1 MKAKLLMIQG
11 TSSGAGKST
20 LVTAF
25 CRIFSDM
32 GYSVSP
38 FKAQNMTS
46 NFYPILNSKRVAAI
60 QAIQAFA
67 SRREP
72 DTRMNPILLE
82 PVGEYRS
89 NIFLDGIFFG
99 QMTAEEYYQRFV
111 LEEGFYNV
119 LKSLDALRQE
129 NDIVVIEGAGSP
141 AEINIA
147 EFDIANMVLAEK
159 VCAPVILTAD
169 IERGGCFASIVGTIE
184 LLKPHHQELVKG
196 IVINKFRGDKKLL
209 LKAIRS
215 VEQITKKEV
224 LGVIPRIKF
233 ALPPED
239 SLDDV
244 KAYPLLQMTESLE
257 EQVNILAAGLKEN
270 IDVKGIVSRL
280 LKIEQN

>member
-1 MKAKLLMIQG
+1 MIQG

-46 NFYPILNSKRVAAI
+46 NFYPILNSKRVAVI

-67 SRREP
+67 SRKDP

-89 NIFLDGIFFG
+89 NIFLDGNFFG
-99 QMTAEEYYQRFV
+99 QMAAEEYYQNFV
-111 LEEGFYNV
+111 LEEGFSNV
-119 LKSLDALRQE
+119 LKCLDALRLE
-129 NDIVVIEGAGSP
+129 NDIIVIEGAGSP

-147 EFDIANMVLAEK
+147 DFDIANMVLAEK

-169 IERGGCFASIVGTIE
+169 IERGGCFASIVGTME

-196 IVINKFRGDKKLL
+196 ILINKFRGDKRLL

-224 LGVIPRIKF
+224 FGVVPRIKF

-239 SLDDV
+239 SLDEV
-244 KAYPLLQMTESLE
+244 KAYPLLEKSESLD

>member
-1 MKAKLLMIQG
+1 MIQG

-46 NFYPILNSKRVAAI
+46 NFHPILNSKRVAVI

-99 QMTAEEYYQRFV
+99 QMTAEEYYQSFV
-111 LEEGFYNV
+111 LEEGLYNV

-184 LLKPHHQELVKG
+184 LLKPNHQELVKG

-239 SLDDV
+239 SLDEV
-244 KAYPLLQMTESLE
+244 KVYPPLQMTESLD
-257 EQVNILAAGLKEN
+257 EQVNILAARLKEN
-270 IDVKGIVSRL
+270 IDVNGIVSRL

>member
-1 MKAKLLMIQG
+1 MIQG

-46 NFYPILNSKRVAAI
+46 NFYPILNSKQVAVI

-89 NIFLDGIFFG
+89 NIFLDGIFVG
-99 QMTAEEYYQRFV
+99 QMTAEEYYQSFV
-111 LEEGFYNV
+111 LEKGFYNV

-239 SLDDV
+239 SLDEV
-244 KAYPLLQMTESLE
+244 KAYPLLQMTQSLD

>member
-1 MKAKLLMIQG
+1 MIQG

-46 NFYPILNSKRVAAI
+46 NFYPILNTKRVAVI

-99 QMTAEEYYQRFV
+99 QMTAEEYYQSFV

-239 SLDDV
+239 SLDEV
-244 KAYPLLQMTESLE
+244 KAYPLLQMTELLD

>member
-1 MKAKLLMIQG
+1 LKAKLLMIQG

-99 QMTAEEYYQRFV
+99 QMTAEEYYQSFV

-209 LKAIRS
+209 LRAIRS

-244 KAYPLLQMTESLE
+244 KAYPLLQMTESLD

>member
-1 MKAKLLMIQG
+1 MIQG

-46 NFYPILNSKRVAAI
+46 NFYPILNSKRVAVI

-67 SRREP
+67 SRKNP

-89 NIFLDGIFFG
+89 NIFLDGNFFG
-99 QMTAEEYYQRFV
+99 QMAAEEYYQNFV
-111 LEEGFYNV
+111 LEEGFSNV
-119 LKSLDALRQE
+119 LKCLDALRLE

-147 EFDIANMVLAEK
+147 DFDIANMVLAEK

-169 IERGGCFASIVGTIE
+169 IERGGCFASIVGTME

-196 IVINKFRGDKKLL
+196 ILINKFRGDKRLL

-224 LGVIPRIKF
+224 FGVVPRIKF

-239 SLDDV
+239 SLDEV
-244 KAYPLLQMTESLE
+244 KAYPLLEKSESLD

>member
-1 MKAKLLMIQG
+1 MIQG

-46 NFYPILNSKRVAAI
+46 NFYPILNSKRVAVI

-89 NIFLDGIFFG
+89 NIFLDGNFFG
-99 QMTAEEYYQRFV
+99 QMAAEEYYQNFV
-111 LEEGFYNV
+111 LEEGFSNV
-119 LKSLDALRQE
+119 LKCLDALRLE

-147 EFDIANMVLAEK
+147 DFDIANMVLAEK

-169 IERGGCFASIVGTIE
+169 IERGGCFASIVGTME

-196 IVINKFRGDKKLL
+196 ILINKFRGDKRLL

-224 LGVIPRIKF
+224 FGVVPRIKF

-239 SLDDV
+239 SLDEV
-244 KAYPLLQMTESLE
+244 KAYPLLEMSESLD

-280 LKIEQN
+280 LKIEKN

>member
-1 MKAKLLMIQG
+1 MIQG

-46 NFYPILNSKRVAAI
+46 NFYPILNSKRVAVI

-67 SRREP
+67 SRKNP

-89 NIFLDGIFFG
+89 NIFLDGNFFG
-99 QMTAEEYYQRFV
+99 QMAAEEYYQNFV
-111 LEEGFYNV
+111 LEEGFSNV
-119 LKSLDALRQE
+119 LKCLDALRLE

-147 EFDIANMVLAEK
+147 DFDIANMVLAEK

-169 IERGGCFASIVGTIE
+169 IERGGCFASIVGTME

-196 IVINKFRGDKKLL
+196 ILINKFRGDKRLL

-224 LGVIPRIKF
+224 FGVVPRIKF

-239 SLDDV
+239 SLDEV
-244 KAYPLLQMTESLE
+244 KAYPLLEKSESLD

-280 LKIEQN
+280 LKIEKN

>member
-1 MKAKLLMIQG
+1 MIQG

-46 NFYPILNSKRVAAI
+46 NFYPILNSKRVAVI

-89 NIFLDGIFFG
+89 NIFLDGNFFG

-129 NDIVVIEGAGSP
+129 NDIIVIEGAGSP

-224 LGVIPRIKF
+224 LGVVPRLKF

-239 SLDDV
+239 SLDEV
-244 KAYPLLQMTESLE
+244 KPYPPLQMSESLD
-257 EQVNILAAGLKEN
+257 EQVNILAAGLKES

>member
-1 MKAKLLMIQG
+1 MIQG

-99 QMTAEEYYQRFV
+99 QMTAEEYYQSFV
-111 LEEGFYNV
+111 LEEGFYSV

-196 IVINKFRGDKKLL
+196 IIINKFRGDKKLL
-209 LKAIRS
+209 FKAIRS

-244 KAYPLLQMTESLE
+244 KAYPLLQMTESLD

>member
-1 MKAKLLMIQG
+1 MIQG

-20 LVTAF
+20 LVAAF

-209 LKAIRS
+209 LKAIRY

>member
-1 MKAKLLMIQG
+1 MIQG

-46 NFYPILNSKRVAAI
+46 NFYPILNSKRVAVI

-67 SRREP
+67 SRKNP

-89 NIFLDGIFFG
+89 NIFLDGDFFG
-99 QMTAEEYYQRFV
+99 QMAAEEYYQNFV
-111 LEEGFYNV
+111 LEEGFSNV
-119 LKSLDALRQE
+119 LKCLDALRLE

-147 EFDIANMVLAEK
+147 DFDIANMVLAEK

-169 IERGGCFASIVGTIE
+169 IERGGCFASIVGTME

-196 IVINKFRGDKKLL
+196 ILINKFRGDKRLL

-224 LGVIPRIKF
+224 FGVVPRIKF

-239 SLDDV
+239 SLDEV
-244 KAYPLLQMTESLE
+244 KAYPLLEMSESLD

-280 LKIEQN
+280 LKIEKN

>member
-1 MKAKLLMIQG
+1 MIQG

-46 NFYPILNSKRVAAI
+46 NFYPILNSKRVAVI

-67 SRREP
+67 SRKNP

-89 NIFLDGIFFG
+89 NIFLDGNFFG
-99 QMTAEEYYQRFV
+99 QMAAEEYYQNFV
-111 LEEGFYNV
+111 LEEGFSNV
-119 LKSLDALRQE
+119 LKCLDALRLE

-147 EFDIANMVLAEK
+147 DFDIANMVLAEK

-169 IERGGCFASIVGTIE
+169 IERGGCFASIVGTME

-196 IVINKFRGDKKLL
+196 ILINKFRGDKRLL

-224 LGVIPRIKF
+224 FGVIPRIKF

-239 SLDDV
+239 SLDEV
-244 KAYPLLQMTESLE
+244 KAYPLLEMSESLD

-280 LKIEQN
+280 LKIEKN

>member
-1 MKAKLLMIQG
+1 MIQG

-46 NFYPILNSKRVAAI
+46 NFYPILNSKRVAVI

-99 QMTAEEYYQRFV
+99 QMTAEEYYQSFV

-209 LKAIRS
+209 LKAIQS

-239 SLDDV
+239 SLDEV
-244 KAYPLLQMTESLE
+244 KAYPLLA
-257 EQVNILAAGLKEN
+257 N
-270 IDVKGIVSRL
+270 D
-280 LKIEQN
+280 

>member
-1 MKAKLLMIQG
+1 MIQG

-46 NFYPILNSKRVAAI
+46 NFYPILNSKRVAVI

-89 NIFLDGIFFG
+89 NIFLDGIFVG
-99 QMTAEEYYQRFV
+99 QMTAEEYYQSFV
-111 LEEGFYNV
+111 LEKGFYNV

-239 SLDDV
+239 SLDEV
-244 KAYPLLQMTESLE
+244 KAYPLLQMTQSLD

>member
-1 MKAKLLMIQG
+1 MIQG

-46 NFYPILNSKRVAAI
+46 NFYPILNSKRVAVI

-67 SRREP
+67 SRKNP

-89 NIFLDGIFFG
+89 NIFLDGNFFG
-99 QMTAEEYYQRFV
+99 QMAAEEYYQNFV
-111 LEEGFYNV
+111 LEEGFSNV
-119 LKSLDALRQE
+119 LKCLDALRLE

-147 EFDIANMVLAEK
+147 DFDIANMVLAEK

-169 IERGGCFASIVGTIE
+169 IERGGCFASIVGTME

-196 IVINKFRGDKKLL
+196 ILINKFRGDKRLL

-224 LGVIPRIKF
+224 FGVVPRIKF

-239 SLDDV
+239 SLDEV
-244 KAYPLLQMTESLE
+244 KAYPLLEMSESLD

-280 LKIEQN
+280 LKIEKN

>member
-1 MKAKLLMIQG
+1 LKAKLLMIQG

-147 EFDIANMVLAEK
+147 EFDIANMILAEK

-184 LLKPHHQELVKG
+184 LLKPNHQELVKG

-209 LKAIRS
+209 LKAIRY

>member
-46 NFYPILNSKRVAAI
+46 NFYPILNSKRVAVI

-82 PVGEYRS
+82 PIGEYRS
-89 NIFLDGIFFG
+89 NIFLDGNFFG
-99 QMTAEEYYQRFV
+99 QMTAEEYYQSFV

-215 VEQITKKEV
+215 VEQITKKEI
-224 LGVIPRIKF
+224 LGVVPRLKF

-239 SLDDV
+239 SLDEV
-244 KAYPLLQMTESLE
+244 KPYPLLQMSESLD
-257 EQVNILAAGLKEN
+257 EQVNILAAGLKES

>member
-1 MKAKLLMIQG
+1 MIQVR
-11 TSSGAGKST
+11 SSGAGKST

-46 NFYPILNSKRVAAI
+46 NFYPILNSKRVAVI

-67 SRREP
+67 SRKNP

-89 NIFLDGIFFG
+89 NIFLDGNFFG
-99 QMTAEEYYQRFV
+99 QMAAEEYYQNFV
-111 LEEGFYNV
+111 LEEGFSNV
-119 LKSLDALRQE
+119 LKCLDALRLE

-147 EFDIANMVLAEK
+147 DFDIANMVLAEK

-169 IERGGCFASIVGTIE
+169 IERGGCFASIVGTME

-196 IVINKFRGDKKLL
+196 ILINKFRGDKRLL

-224 LGVIPRIKF
+224 FGVVPRIKF

-239 SLDDV
+239 SLDEV
-244 KAYPLLQMTESLE
+244 KAYPLLEMSESLD

-280 LKIEQN
+280 LKIEKN

>member
-1 MKAKLLMIQG
+1 MIQG

-46 NFYPILNSKRVAAI
+46 NFYPILNSKRVAVI

-67 SRREP
+67 SRKDP

-89 NIFLDGIFFG
+89 NIFLDGNFFG
-99 QMTAEEYYQRFV
+99 QMAAEEYYQNFV
-111 LEEGFYNV
+111 LEEGFSNV
-119 LKSLDALRQE
+119 LKCLDALRLE
-129 NDIVVIEGAGSP
+129 NDIIVIEGAGSP

-147 EFDIANMVLAEK
+147 DFDIANMVLAEK

-169 IERGGCFASIVGTIE
+169 IERGGCFASIVGTME

-196 IVINKFRGDKKLL
+196 ILINKFRGDKRLL

-224 LGVIPRIKF
+224 FGVVPRIKF

-239 SLDDV
+239 SLDEV
-244 KAYPLLQMTESLE
+244 KAYPLLEMSESLD

-280 LKIEQN
+280 LKIEKN

>member
-1 MKAKLLMIQG
+1 LKAKLLMIQG

-46 NFYPILNSKRVAAI
+46 NFYPILNSKRVAVI

-67 SRREP
+67 SRKNP

-89 NIFLDGIFFG
+89 NIFLDGNFFG
-99 QMTAEEYYQRFV
+99 QMAAEEYYQNFV
-111 LEEGFYNV
+111 LEEGFSNV
-119 LKSLDALRQE
+119 LKCLDALRLE

-147 EFDIANMVLAEK
+147 DFDIANMVLAEK

-169 IERGGCFASIVGTIE
+169 IERGGCFASIVGTME

-196 IVINKFRGDKKLL
+196 ILINKFRGDKRLL

-224 LGVIPRIKF
+224 FGVVPRIKF

-239 SLDDV
+239 SLDEV
-244 KAYPLLQMTESLE
+244 KAYPLLEMSESLD

-280 LKIEQN
+280 LKIEKN

>member
-1 MKAKLLMIQG
+1 MIQG

-99 QMTAEEYYQRFV
+99 QMTAEEYYQSFV

-169 IERGGCFASIVGTIE
+169 IERGGCFASIVGTMQ

-196 IVINKFRGDKKLL
+196 IIINKFRGDKKLL
-209 LKAIRS
+209 LKAIKS

-239 SLDDV
+239 SLDDI
-244 KAYPLLQMTESLE
+244 KDYPLFEMRESLD
-257 EQVNILAAGLKEN
+257 EQVNNLAVGLREN
-270 IDVKGIVSRL
+270 VDVNGIVSRL
-280 LKIEQN
+280 IKIELN

>member
-1 MKAKLLMIQG
+1 MIQG

-25 CRIFSDM
+25 CRVFSDM
-32 GYSVSP
+32 GYKVFP

-46 NFYPILNSKRVAAI
+46 NFYPILNSKRVAVV

-67 SRREP
+67 CGREP

-82 PVGEYRS
+82 PIGEYRS
-89 NIFLDGIFFG
+89 NIFLDGILLG
-99 QMTAEEYYQRFV
+99 QMTAEEYYRDFV
-111 LEEGFYNV
+111 LKEGYHKV
-119 LKSLDALRQE
+119 LKSLETLRQE
-129 NDIVVIEGAGSP
+129 NDIIVIEGAGSP

-169 IERGGCFASIVGTIE
+169 IERGGCFASIVGTMQ

-196 IVINKFRGDKKLL
+196 IIINKFRGDKKLL
-209 LKAIRS
+209 LNAINS

-224 LGVIPRIKF
+224 LGVIPMIKF

-244 KAYPLLQMTESLE
+244 KDYPLFEMRESLD
-257 EQVNILAAGLKEN
+257 EQVNNLAAGLMEN
-270 IDVKGIVSRL
+270 VDVKGIVSRL
-280 LKIEQN
+280 LKIELN

>member
-1 MKAKLLMIQG
+1 MIQG

-20 LVTAF
+20 LVAAF

-99 QMTAEEYYQRFV
+99 QMTAEEYYKSFV

-119 LKSLDALRQE
+119 LKSLDSLRQE

>member
-1 MKAKLLMIQG
+1 
-11 TSSGAGKST
+11 
-20 LVTAF
+20 
-25 CRIFSDM
+25 
-32 GYSVSP
+32 
-38 FKAQNMTS
+38 MTS
-46 NFYPILNSKRVAAI
+46 NFYPILNSKRVAVI

-67 SRREP
+67 SRKNP

-89 NIFLDGIFFG
+89 NIFLDGNFFG
-99 QMTAEEYYQRFV
+99 QMAAEEYYQNFV
-111 LEEGFYNV
+111 LEEGFSNV
-119 LKSLDALRQE
+119 LKCLDALRLE

-147 EFDIANMVLAEK
+147 DFDIANMVLAEK

-169 IERGGCFASIVGTIE
+169 IERGGCFASIVGTME

-196 IVINKFRGDKKLL
+196 ILINKFRGDKRLL

-224 LGVIPRIKF
+224 FGVVPRIKF

-239 SLDDV
+239 SLDEV
-244 KAYPLLQMTESLE
+244 KAYPLLEMSESLD

-280 LKIEQN
+280 LKIEKN

>member
-1 MKAKLLMIQG
+1 MIQG

-46 NFYPILNSKRVAAI
+46 NFYPILNSKRVAVI

-82 PVGEYRS
+82 PIGEYRS
-89 NIFLDGIFFG
+89 NIFLDGNFFG
-99 QMTAEEYYQRFV
+99 QMTAEEYYQSFV

-215 VEQITKKEV
+215 VEQITKKEI
-224 LGVIPRIKF
+224 LGVVPRLKF

-239 SLDDV
+239 SLDEV
-244 KAYPLLQMTESLE
+244 KPYPLLQMSESLD
-257 EQVNILAAGLKEN
+257 EQVNILAAGLKES

>member
-1 MKAKLLMIQG
+1 MIQG

-46 NFYPILNSKRVAAI
+46 NFYPILNSKRVAVI

-89 NIFLDGIFFG
+89 NIFLDGNFFG

-224 LGVIPRIKF
+224 LGVVPRLKF

-239 SLDDV
+239 SLDEV
-244 KAYPLLQMTESLE
+244 KPYPLLQMSESLD
-257 EQVNILAAGLKEN
+257 EQVNILAAGLKES

>member
-1 MKAKLLMIQG
+1 MIQG

-46 NFYPILNSKRVAAI
+46 NFYPILNSKRVAVI

-67 SRREP
+67 SRKNP

-89 NIFLDGIFFG
+89 NIFLDGNFFG
-99 QMTAEEYYQRFV
+99 QMAAEEYYQNFV
-111 LEEGFYNV
+111 LDEGFSNV
-119 LKSLDALRQE
+119 LKCLDALRLE

-147 EFDIANMVLAEK
+147 DFDIANMVLAEK

-169 IERGGCFASIVGTIE
+169 IERGGCFASIVGTME

-196 IVINKFRGDKKLL
+196 ILINKFRGDKRLL

-224 LGVIPRIKF
+224 FGVVPRIKF

-239 SLDDV
+239 SLDEV
-244 KAYPLLQMTESLE
+244 KAYPLLEMSESLD

-280 LKIEQN
+280 LKIEKN

>member
-99 QMTAEEYYQRFV
+99 QMTAEEYYQSFV

-209 LKAIRS
+209 LRAIRS

-244 KAYPLLQMTESLE
+244 KAYPLLQMTESLD

>member
-1 MKAKLLMIQG
+1 MIQG

-20 LVTAF
+20 LVAAL

-46 NFYPILNSKRVAAI
+46 NFYPILNSRRVAAI

-99 QMTAEEYYQRFV
+99 QMTAEEYYQSFV

-209 LKAIRS
+209 LKAIRY

-244 KAYPLLQMTESLE
+244 KAYPLMQMTESLD

>member
-1 MKAKLLMIQG
+1 MIQG

-20 LVTAF
+20 LVAAF

-82 PVGEYRS
+82 PLGEYRS

-209 LKAIRS
+209 LKAIRY